1 MREIVEERVQKRKTH
16 ANQKTFFEETV
27 VVFFYS
33 SSVESIAIKYVGCG
47 SCIVCHVYFVMSE
60 VGEKIRFVL
69 LRHV

>member
-1 MREIVEERVQKRKTH
+1 MQIKRLSSK
-16 ANQKTFFEETV
+16 KLII
-27 VVFFYS
+27 FFYS

-47 SCIVCHVYFVMSE
+47 SCIVCHVCFVMSE